1 MDTVQIARKLE
12 PLMPKEVRH
21 WLHVRET
28 GDAELRGLIDRQIAT
43 NAHRVLGDFRNKI
56 LLSLPPARMAA
67 GTFNLGTI
75 VYDKFRHAFGISD
88 HELLQN
94 LAIFGRSGAGKTNLA
109 FHLLLQLRAKGV
121 PFLFLDWK
129 RTARHLLSKIMGK
142 VNVFTPGRSL
152 SPFPF
157 NPFIPPPG
165 MEPNVY
171 ANHVIDV
178 LSNAYSLGDGARSI
192 LERALGACYAKRLN
206 APKIDDVLHEVEQIS
221 AVDRARGWKL
231 SAVRALESLAFSK
244 LAASNSLSQQRLVQT
259 LLHENTIIEL
269 DALAE
274 GGKKFLIPLLCLW
287 LYYVRLAAR
296 ERERLRLAIF
306 VEEAH
311 HVLFGAQRSRESLMN
326 MLLRQCREIGMAM
339 IIVDQHPHLVS
350 SAALGNTF
358 TSICL
363 NLKNPA
369 DINKAA
375 AISMIQES
383 ENKRYF
389 SMLSVGQ
396 AIVKMQNRWRWPFL
410 IQIPHVHVDKGSVS
424 DSALLAYL
432 RQNSTRSGRNP
443 PLVQRNER
451 VQHIPH
457 EVHPL
462 GELELAFLK
471 DVLEHPEDGVRTRYK
486 RLGLSAGRGQRIKD
500 HLLDQ
505 RWLEAETIPI
515 GRTRKM
521 MLRPTSQARKLLD
534 VSSDERPHGSIAH
547 EYWKQFYARKF
558 SAEGYR
564 VQLEAPRDGGR
575 VDVLALRNGERVA
588 IEIETG
594 KSDVIANV
602 RNCLRSG
609 FERVI
614 VVATDDEA
622 LGKVERELATAGLI
636 VPGRVRIVSRK
647 HSVEYQEGS

>member
-1 MDTVQIARKLE
+1 
-12 PLMPKEVRH
+12 MPKEVRH
-21 WLHVRET
+21 WLRVRET
-28 GDAELRGLIDRQIAT
+28 GDTEIRALIERQIAAT
-43 NAHRVLGDFRNKI
+43 AHRVLGDFHNKI
-56 LLSLPPARMAA
+56 LLSLPPPNMAR
-67 GTFNLGTI
+67 GTFNLGTV
-75 VYDKFRHAFGISD
+75 VYDKPRHSAGISE

-109 FHLLLQLRAKGV
+109 FQLLLQLKGRGI

-129 RTARHLLSKIMGK
+129 RTARHLLSKIKGK

-165 MEPNVY
+165 MEPNVH

-178 LSNAYSLGDGARSI
+178 LSDAYTLGDGARSI
-192 LERALGACYAKRLN
+192 LERALGACYSKRLN
-206 APKIDDVLHEVEQIS
+206 APKLEDVLHEVEQLS
-221 AVDRARGWKL
+221 AMDRARGWKV
-231 SAVRALESLAFSK
+231 SAIRALESLAFAK
-244 LAASNSLSQQRLVQT
+244 LTTTTPVSQEKLVQT

-311 HVLFGAQRSRESLMN
+311 HVLFGERRARESLMN

-363 NLKNPA
+363 NLKNPG

-375 AISMIQES
+375 AISMIPES

-389 SMLSVGQ
+389 SMLPVGH

-424 DSALLAYL
+424 DSALDAWL
-432 RQNSTRSGRNP
+432 RQDSTRSGRNP

-451 VQHIPH
+451 AQQIPH
-457 EVHPL
+457 EDNAL

-471 DVLEHPEDGVRTRYK
+471 DVLEFPEDGVRIRYK
-486 RLGLSAGRGQRIKD
+486 RLGLSAGRGQRIKGT
-500 HLLDQ
+500 LLDQ
-505 RWLEAETIPI
+505 RWLEAEIIPI

-521 MLRPTSQARKLLD
+521 MLRLSTEALKMLAAGKDAR
-534 VSSDERPHGSIAH
+534 RPQGSIAH

-558 SAEGYR
+558 SAEGYK
-564 VQLEAPRDGGR
+564 VQVEAPRFGGR
-575 VDVLALRNGERVA
+575 VDVLARRNGERVA
-588 IEIETG
+588 IEVETG
-594 KSDVIANV
+594 KSGAAANV

-614 VVATDDEA
+614 VVATDNEA
-622 LGKVERELATAGLI
+622 LAKVERELAEARLI
-636 VPGRVRIVSRK
+636 VPGRVRIGLRARV
-647 HSVEYQEGS
+647 

>member
-1 MDTVQIARKLE
+1 MDIVQVARKLE

-21 WLHVRET
+21 WLRVRAS
-28 GDAELRGLIDRQIAT
+28 GDAELCSLIDRKIAAT
-43 NAHRVLGDFRNKI
+43 AHKVLGDLQNKI
-56 LLSLPPARMAA
+56 LLSLPPPNMAR
-67 GTFNLGTI
+67 GTFGLGTV
-75 VYDKFRHAFGISD
+75 VYDKSKHAAGISE

-129 RTARHLLSKIMGK
+129 RTARHLLPRIKGK

-171 ANHVIDV
+171 ANQVIDV
-178 LSNAYSLGDGARSI
+178 LSDAYSLGDGARSI
-192 LERALGACYAKRLN
+192 LERALGACYAKSKN
-206 APKIDDVLHEVEQIS
+206 APMLDDVLREVEQLP
-221 AVDRARGWKL
+221 VMERARGWKV
-231 SAVRALESLAFSK
+231 SATRALESLAFSK
-244 LAASNSLSQQRLVQT
+244 LATTSGSQERLTQT

-311 HVLFGAQRSRESLMN
+311 HVLFGDQRSRESLMN

-363 NLKNPA
+363 NLKNPG

-375 AISMIQES
+375 AISMIHDA

-389 SMLSVGQ
+389 SMLPVGQ
-396 AIVKMQNRWRWPFL
+396 AIVKLQNRWRFPFL
-410 IQIPHVHVDKGSVS
+410 IQIPHVHVDKGAMTDES
-424 DSALLAYL
+424 LAAWL
-432 RQNSTRSGRNP
+432 RQDTTRSGKNP
-443 PLVQRNER
+443 PQMPRNER
-451 VQHIPH
+451 AQQIPH
-457 EVHPL
+457 EDHAL
-462 GELELAFLK
+462 GELELGFLK
-471 DVLEHPEDGVRTRYK
+471 DVLEFPENGVRSRYK
-486 RLGLSAGRGQRIKD
+486 RLGLSAGRGQRIKSR
-500 HLLDQ
+500 LLDNG
-505 RWLEAETIPI
+505 WLEAEVIPM

-521 MLRPTSQARKLLD
+521 MLRLSGQGRKQLGLAH
-534 VSSDERPHGSIAH
+534 DERPHGSLAH

-558 SAEGYR
+558 IAEGYK
-564 VQLEAPRDGGR
+564 VQVEAPRMGGR
-575 VDVLALRNGERVA
+575 VDVLARRNGDRVA

-594 KSDVIANV
+594 KSDAIANV

-614 VVATDDEA
+614 VVATDNEA
-622 LGKVERELATAGLI
+622 LSKVERELADARLI
-636 VPGRVRIVSRK
+636 VPGRVRIVLREK
-647 HSVEYQEGS
+647 LKRAA